1 MLYYKLDNTKGYATS
16 VLLGVP
22 QGTVL
27 APLLMFLIDINDLPT
42 SCVRNKVRMYA
53 DDVLI
58 LILTP
63 KKTVFLYK
71 KI

>member
-22 QGTVL
+22 QGMVL

-42 SCVRNKVRMYA
+42 CVRNKVKMYA

>member
-27 APLLMFLIDINDLPT
+27 APLLMFLIDINDLHT
-42 SCVRNKVRMYA
+42 CVRNKVKMYA
-53 DDVLI
+53 DNVLI